1 MSRPVDF
8 LTPISTVPG
17 FGEKRVLALKK
28 SNINRVEDLLYYL
41 PLRYIDKS
49 KVVPIAELYLN
60 SGNSCMVTGEVITAR
75 VERGNKTRFRVAI
88 RDGSGVLELVWF
100 SGVSYLQKILVTGC
114 KISAFGVPKKFI
126 KFQMV
131 HPEIEIVNEGN
142 FTQFPFEPRYPLT
155 ESMRSAKI
163 GQKRL
168 RDAII
173 WAFNNIRHFPRKIP
187 DELENKIKL
196 SGLKESL
203 FYTHFPKK
211 MDLISK
217 YRERLIYE
225 ELYQIALNIR
235 WTGRE
240 FSLPGRALNSN
251 KLVNDFIKTLLFNL
265 TKEQLN
271 VLQIL
276 NNESCS
282 KNRMHRL
289 LQGDVGSGKTVTAFI
304 ASLPAVESGFQV
316 AWLTPTAVLAHQ
328 SYSQIKKWLAP
339 FNFEVRLLTGS
350 TPIPEKRE
358 IKRALKIGKI
368 NFIVGTHA
376 LIQDSVGFSKLGM
389 VVVDEQHRFGAE
401 QRLALQ
407 KKDSS
412 CDLLMM
418 SATPIPQSL
427 ASTLYSDLELITIDS
442 LPEGRIPIKSH
453 IVPEL
458 KRDGMEKFIADRVI
472 NKKEKVFWVV
482 PRIES
487 TEDDFNELVDIEQIY
502 KQLSTGVF
510 KNSNISVLHGQ
521 MRSVEKEQV
530 MEEFKSGE
538 SSIMLATTVIE
549 VGVDIPDATVMVIE
563 NSERFGMAQLHQLR
577 GRVGR
582 SNLQSWAFFLM
593 SNSVTEESINRVS
606 KFIDAKDGFEI
617 AELDLLIR
625 GTGEIAGFKQSG
637 FSELKFSNILE
648 RADQFKE
655 IKADIEAIMSKN

>member
-1 MSRPVDF
+1 LSRPVDF